1 MTQSGTT
8 TGTSTGT
15 TTGTTTKTTKS
26 LIGFSV
32 DKIVVNESTQQA
44 TLTVTASPAPTAD
57 ILFEVHP
64 GKAVPASSAEIAAT
78 SKDYISKI
86 NGAYPSGKIV
96 AGASTGTVI
105 ILFQSNLLKHSADEV
120 YLAHLKNLSSTIA
133 KVDPLHKSVTV
144 AIHQD
149 QAAATFG

>member
-1 MTQSGTT
+1 MTQAGSTT
-8 TGTSTGT
+8 TSGSSSTS
-15 TTGTTTKTTKS
+15 TTTKVTKS

-44 TLTVTASPAPTAD
+44 TLTVTATPAPTAD
-57 ILFEVHP
+57 ILFEAHP
-64 GKAVPASSAEIAAT
+64 GKATPASSAEVAAG

-96 AGASTGTVI
+96 AGATTGTVI
-105 ILFQSNLLKHSADEV
+105 VLFQSNLLKHSADEV
-120 YLAHLKNLSSTIA
+120 YLVHLKNLSSTIA